1 MSTETK
7 SKSIEERETPQPA
20 PPPRPPDP
28 TPPPPPPPSAEADL
42 DPTKVSDENF
52 TEEPDEDEKPPEDIV
67 DVLKPKAEI
76 KIWQIGKGDYS
87 REYAQRPLSFIKKM
101 QWFSLVGEVLDKAL
115 SGDNAMS
122 LNSLFSAPSGG
133 RAGGLSMADFRDAD
147 TFVQAVGKLL
157 VHAPNFLIHS
167 YCIWLNVPD
176 YETEIAVEI
185 MKMSPEEGGLS
196 DKQGIEII
204 EIFIDQNY
212 EALERFFR
220 EDLGGLQRR
229 VAARRKDAETHRRQ
243 PRSRR

>member
-1 MSTETK
+1 MSTETRD
-7 SKSIEERETPQPA
+7 IDQEEDEKKLPVPPA
-20 PPPRPPDP
+20 PPAPEEAEVDP
-28 TPPPPPPPSAEADL
+28 TAVE
-42 DPTKVSDENF
+42 
-52 TEEPDEDEKPPEDIV
+52 DEDFSESPEEEEKPDDIV
-67 DVLKPKAEI
+67 DLLKPKAEI
-76 KIWQIGKGDYS
+76 KIWKIGKDDYS

-101 QWFSLVGEVLDKAL
+101 QWFSLVGEVLDRAL

-133 RAGGLSMADFRDAD
+133 RGGMLSMADFRDAD

-157 VHAPNFLIHS
+157 VYAPDFLIRS

-176 YETEIAVEI
+176 YETDLAIEI
-185 MKMSPEEGGLS
+185 MKMSPEEGGLD

-229 VAARRKDAETHRRQ
+229 VVARRKDAEEHRRQ